1 MHATDSWERFSKSAC
16 LALPGTYK
24 LPHPAFSPILPCA
37 KYSLRHDGDKK
48 VGYLMQEAR
57 PFQAPLRLL
66 QYTNTLLTPIFPKSS
81 SHLPSN
87 SESKWPFR
95 QTFNFQA
102 PTHTKV
108 PTLGPSTTWVSALNS
123 SQKSRLPKGGLGAA
137 LPEGKTQQKPERARS
152 PGLQGST
159 VLG

>member
-1 MHATDSWERFSKSAC
+1 MQQIAGKGSTN
-16 LALPGTYK
+16 LPAWLSLGPTSSLI
-24 LPHPAFSPILPCA
+24 LPSVPCA

-57 PFQAPLRLL
+57 PFQAPLHLL
-66 QYTNTLLTPIFPKSS
+66 QYTNTLLSPIFRKSS

-108 PTLGPSTTWVSALNS
+108 LTLGPSTTWVSALNS
-123 SQKSRLPKGGLGAA
+123 SQKSWLPKGGLGAA
-137 LPEGKTQQKPERARS
+137 LPEGKTEQNQRE
-152 PGLQGST
+152 PGL
-159 VLG
+159 LD